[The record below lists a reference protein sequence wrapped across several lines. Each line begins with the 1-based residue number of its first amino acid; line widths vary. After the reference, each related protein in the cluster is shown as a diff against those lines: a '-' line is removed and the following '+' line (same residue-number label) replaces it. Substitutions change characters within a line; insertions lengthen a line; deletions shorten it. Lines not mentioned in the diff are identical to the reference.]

1 MAVWKDIRFGLRQ
14 LRKSPGFTAIVLAT
28 LGLCIGANTAIYSVL
43 DAVLLRPLPY
53 PEADR
58 LGLIVTQA
66 SQGTQAAQTGA
77 LFEIVRDGAP
87 GLDTAAYS
95 DTITAANFAGGG
107 RVAVVRQQ
115 RVSAGFFRVLGVKP
129 ERGREFTRA
138 EDVPN
143 GPAMAVVSHEFWRR
157 ELGGNPA
164 AVGKTILLRGEPYR
178 VTGIMPRGFR
188 TETPVDVWTPL
199 RPSQQ
204 DEGAGQNYTVIS
216 RLRAGVSWAEADGQ
230 LTAVSHFLTQMPG
243 FPRTF
248 PATEARLTPY
258 QEAIT
263 GGMRGELMITWAA
276 VLAVLAIGCANIAG
290 LLLARSGARRRE
302 IATRLALGGSRWRI
316 VRQMLAESLVLALGG
331 CAVGIAVGA
340 FSIDWLR
347 SLGAQDFERWRAI
360 ELDGRVMLA
369 MLGIAVLTSVLFG
382 LFPAIRISRLDV
394 RAVLMECGRG
404 IAGSR
409 RRWPENALVAGEVAL
424 SLVLLV
430 MAGLLVRSLS
440 YTTDLA
446 PGFDPRHVMAVEA
459 SLQDRRYQSR
469 DAINHLFTE
478 SLERI
483 RRLPGVE
490 SAAVALTL
498 PYERPMNDS
507 FRELD
512 SETGR
517 HAMAEMV
524 YLTPGYFETMRIP
537 LLAGRTISA
546 SDNAAGGAVAVVS
559 ESFARRYFYG
569 AGSALG
575 HHLQIDERARAI
587 VGVVGDV
594 AQHSSLNE
602 AGLPVSMDP
611 TVYLP
616 VAQLSDIFLTGAHRW
631 FSPKW
636 AMRLNGAPGSL
647 EERVQAAVRSVD
659 GGLPL
664 SHLKTVA
671 QFAEQYTG
679 GQRYLASLLVVL
691 AGLAV
696 LLAAIGVYGTI
707 SQAITR
713 RQHELGVRMALGA
726 PIRQTLAQLAMPGL
740 RLAALGIGVGLV
752 LARFAMRFL
761 EHLLFGV
768 GPGDPLT
775 FLAMAALLLVVTA
788 ASSVAAGARILRM
801 DPAETLRSD

>member
-14 LRKSPGFTAIVLAT
+14 LRKSPAFTAIVLAT
-28 LGLCIGANTAIYSVL
+28 LGLCIGANTAVYSVL

-66 SQGTQAAQTGA
+66 GRGTQEAQTGA

-95 DTITAANFAGGG
+95 DTITAANFAGSG
-107 RVAVVRQQ
+107 RLAVVRQQ
-115 RVSAGFFRVLGVKP
+115 RVSAGFFRVLGGAP

-143 GPAMAVVSHEFWRR
+143 GPALAVVSHEFWRH

-164 AVGKTILLRGEPYR
+164 AVGKTILLRGDPYR
-178 VTGIMPRGFR
+178 VIGIMPRGFR

-199 RPSQQ
+199 RPSRQ

-216 RLRAGVSWAEADGQ
+216 RLRAGVSWAEAGGQ

-248 PATEARLTPY
+248 PPIEARLTPY

-347 SLGAQDFERWRAI
+347 GLGAQDFERWRAI

-409 RRWPENALVAGEVAL
+409 RRWPEQALVAGEVAL

-446 PGFDPRHVMAVEA
+446 PGFDPRHVMAAEA
-459 SLQDRRYQSR
+459 SLQDRRYQNR
-469 DAINHLFTE
+469 DTINHLFTD

-512 SETGR
+512 GEAR

-537 LLAGRTISA
+537 LLGGRTIST
-546 SDNAAGGAVAVVS
+546 SDNAEAGAVAVVS
-559 ESFARRYFYG
+559 ESFARKYFRG
-569 AGSALG
+569 AGNALG
-575 HHLQIDERARAI
+575 HRLQIDERAREI

-594 AQHSSLNE
+594 EQHSSLNGE
-602 AGLPVSMDP
+602 GLPVSMDP

-636 AMRLNGAPGSL
+636 AMRVNGASGPL
-647 EERVQAAVRSVD
+647 EARVQAAVMSVD

-664 SHLKTVA
+664 SPLKTIG

-679 GQRYLASLLVVL
+679 GQRYLASLFAVL

-726 PIRQTLAQLAMPGL
+726 PIQQTLAQLALPGL

-761 EHLLFGV
+761 EHLLYGV

-788 ASSVAAGARILRM
+788 GSSVAAGARILRM